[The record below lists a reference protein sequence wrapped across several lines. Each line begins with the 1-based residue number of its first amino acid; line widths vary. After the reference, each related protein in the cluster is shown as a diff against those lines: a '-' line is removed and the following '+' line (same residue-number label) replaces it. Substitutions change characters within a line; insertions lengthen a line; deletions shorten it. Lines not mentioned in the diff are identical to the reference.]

1 MVSVGRGGAATNN
14 KKSEKCSPT
23 ILWEM
28 AQSPYCGPAAIISA
42 TQSSSLLIRLKPVDA
57 SSGAAV
63 GVQHFSTAGGLI
75 VGEGGGQK
83 SKINNLV
90 SKGLLLG
97 PCG

>member
-1 MVSVGRGGAATNN
+1 MLNIINGECRGAATNN

-42 TQSSSLLIRLKPVDA
+42 AQSSSLLIRLNPADA

-63 GVQHFSTAGGLI
+63 GVQQFSTAGGLI
-75 VGEGGGQK
+75 VGEGGNRK
-83 SKINNLV
+83 AK
-90 SKGLLLG
+90 
-97 PCG
+97 